1 MAFPGVPVVSC
12 SAVRSAVEPLL
23 RTESLLPSLLL
34 LRPLL
39 LLLFPTFLAVPVAVS
54 VSAVV
59 GFFVVVASLLLL
71 ACDEHR
77 SYPYDPIRSKM
88 NVVRFRTIRIV
99 RK

>member
-1 MAFPGVPVVSC
+1 MVFPP
-12 SAVRSAVEPLL
+12 
-23 RTESLLPSLLL
+23 
-34 LRPLL
+34 
-39 LLLFPTFLAVPVAVS
+39 FLVVPVAVS

-59 GFFVVVASLLLL
+59 GFFAVVAFLLLL

-88 NVVRFRTIRIV
+88 NVLRFRTIRIV